1 VRLDLAWEKPGRTL
15 GRQFGRKAD
24 GDFSPSSKA
33 GLAAFDLFLADL
45 ADWVD
50 PRRRAGF
57 VAWVAAPAA
66 MRASMVN
73 HSRFSGCEPC
83 SGSGSGPTTGPPGR
97 ASVDGKVYL
106 TVDVSHLLKITSALL
121 KARSQSGR
129 YHRCRKPS
137 THVSLRH
144 KHRATAT
151 GSD

>member
-1 VRLDLAWEKPGRTL
+1 MRLDLAWEKPGRTL
-15 GRQFGRKAD
+15 GREFGRKAD
-24 GDFSPSSKA
+24 GDCSPSSKA
-33 GLAAFDLFLADL
+33 GLALDLFLADL

-50 PRRRAGF
+50 VRRWVGF

-66 MRASMVN
+66 VRASMVN
-73 HSRFSGCEPC
+73 HSRFSVCEPC
-83 SGSGSGPTTGPPGR
+83 SDKTWGPTIGPRGR

-121 KARSQSGR
+121 KARSRSGR

-144 KHRATAT
+144 THRATAT